1 MHLRRGFT
9 LIELLVVIS
18 IIALLISLLLPAL
31 SAARRTAQQIQ
42 NSTQMRGIHQGMV
55 IFAQGNKGWYPG
67 IEGSLATASGDLPF
81 VDAADLPKYTAG
93 GTGAG
98 AHVGARYDLMLEAGL
113 FPAEYTLSP
122 TDDES
127 LLLRPNT
134 RLIEYEEVTTF
145 NYFDSFWS
153 YSLPLIA
160 DASGGQ
166 LSPASALFEEWSQT
180 LNSRNVVVS
189 DRLIRLDPSIP
200 PINNDPR
207 THRSI
212 WSVDAGGGNWSG
224 SLTFNDGH
232 VVYSQSS
239 VIENSQLGNFDNP
252 TDNIFSN
259 QPVIAPGTQYDN
271 VRMVHRG
278 SSNTE

>member
-1 MHLRRGFT
+1 MRARHGFT

-18 IIALLISLLLPAL
+18 IIALLIAILLPAL
-31 SAARRTAQQIQ
+31 TAARRTAQQVQ
-42 NSTQMRGIHQGMV
+42 SSTQTRGIHQGMV
-55 IFAQGNKGWYPG
+55 IFAQTNKGWYPG
-67 IEGSLATASGDLPF
+67 VEGSRATASGALPF
-81 VDAADLPKYTAG
+81 VDAADTPKYTAG

-98 AHVGARYDLMLEAGL
+98 AHVGARYDLMLEANL
-113 FPAEYTLSP
+113 FPSDYTLSP
-122 TDDES
+122 ADDEG

-134 RLIEYEEVTTF
+134 SLIDYEEVTSYG
-145 NYFDSFWS
+145 YFESFWS

-160 DASGGQ
+160 NASGGQ
-166 LSPASALFEEWSQT
+166 VSPASALFQEWSET
-180 LNSRNVVVS
+180 LNPQNVVVS
-189 DRLIRLDPSIP
+189 DRLVRLEASTP
-200 PINNDPR
+200 PANNDPE

-212 WSVDAGGGNWSG
+212 WSTNSGGGDWGG

-232 VVYSQSS
+232 VIYSPTS
-239 VIENSQLGNFDNP
+239 VIENTRLGEFDNP

-259 QPVIAPGTQYDN
+259 QPVVAPGTQYDN